1 MRTLGKIFANIY
13 TIIFTIL
20 LLLVV
25 LLLTLTSYLKGN
37 FYTSLIT
44 SKDFMETKLSDI
56 SLDFDGKAE
65 ITELCGEDCTV
76 KDAIMSVAHEEYG
89 IKEELVEEAL
99 ADKDIQKAAG
109 EFASFYVDYVT
120 TNESKEID
128 YKDYEK
134 ALEKEVMQKILKEVG
149 YTKEDIKIVIDEYN
163 QNLDKFNSNQN
174 GGTINVQSRVTY

>member
-1 MRTLGKIFANIY
+1 MRTVGKIFANIY
-13 TIIFTIL
+13 TIIFTVL

-37 FYTSLIT
+37 FYTSLVT
-44 SKDFMETKLSDI
+44 SEAFMETKISDI
-56 SLDFDGKAE
+56 TLDFDGKTE

-76 KDAIMSVAHEEYG
+76 KEAIMSIAHEEYG

-120 TNESKEID
+120 TNKAEEIN

-134 ALEKEVMQKILKEVG
+134 ALEKEIMQEILKEVG
-149 YTKEDIKIVIDEYN
+149 YTKYDIKEIIDEYN

-174 GGTINVQSRVTY
+174 GGTINAQSRVTY